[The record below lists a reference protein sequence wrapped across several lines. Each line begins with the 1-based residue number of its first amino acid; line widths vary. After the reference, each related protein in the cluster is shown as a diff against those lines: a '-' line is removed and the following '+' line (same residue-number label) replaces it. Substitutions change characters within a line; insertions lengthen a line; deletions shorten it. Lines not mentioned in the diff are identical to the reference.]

1 MKGSALSIS
10 LIGLLVILAAC
21 KGTGQKEG
29 EGGKIN
35 PQTLANTNT
44 AWNLIGHKKLDEMG
58 VALAISA
65 QGAKTEMMAWFA
77 KNEGCVQFGQF
88 RNEVAAAMEG
98 NTDPTD
104 DQIKEA
110 EANAMARM
118 SAADR
123 AALKAHCDTMGD
135 EAGGALV
142 KCVAAVA
149 AAVKLN
155 SALTGAK
162 DSITGNAFEKVK
174 KAKMFVDG
182 LGQVKD
188 TVTFLTDT
196 QKVINQW
203 KGSYKEWGN
212 TVNEI

>member
-110 EANAMARM
+110 EANAMAMM

-135 EAGGALV
+135 EAGGVLV
-142 KCVAAVA
+142 KCVAAVVA
-149 AAVKLN
+149 ASKLTSAVK
-155 SALTGAK
+155 GEK
-162 DSITGNAFEKVK
+162 DSITGSMPEKIK
-174 KAKMFVDG
+174 KGKMF
-182 LGQVKD
+182 LGCAAQVKD
-188 TVTFLTDT
+188 MVTFLTDT